1 MAIYASVV
9 LDADS
14 TLSGI
19 EGIDWLAERRSAA
32 VAAESAVLTAQAM
45 DGERTIESVY
55 GARLAKVRPS
65 REMIAAL
72 GAAYI
77 RALAPGAVACVA
89 ALRAADVR
97 VVIVSGGLR
106 QALLPMARRIG
117 IAAADVHAVEIEFD
131 EAGEYASLPDGQP
144 LTTQH
149 GKPQV
154 VRSLALPAR
163 ILAVGDGVTDA
174 ALRPEV
180 AAFAAYVGFVRR
192 PAVVAE
198 ADHLLGSFEE
208 LCKLVVP

>member
-9 LDADS
+9 FDADS

-19 EGIDWLAERRSAA
+19 EGIDWLAECRSAA
-32 VAAESAVLTAQAM
+32 VAAESAALTAQAM
-45 DGERTIESVY
+45 EGARTIESVY
-55 GARLAKVRPS
+55 GARLAQVRPS

-77 RALAPGAVACVA
+77 RAMAPGAVECVA
-89 ALRAADVR
+89 ALRAAGVR

-106 QALLPMARRIG
+106 QALLPMARHIG
-117 IAAADVHAVEIEFD
+117 IAAADVYAVEIEFD

-144 LTTQH
+144 LTTQG

-163 ILAVGDGVTDA
+163 VLAVGDGATDA
-174 ALRPEV
+174 AMRPEV

-192 PAVVAE
+192 AAVVAE

-208 LCKLVVP
+208 LCTLVVP

>member
-32 VAAESAVLTAQAM
+32 VAAESAALTAQAM
-45 DGERTIESVY
+45 DGVRTIESVY
-55 GARLAKVRPS
+55 GARLAQVRPS
-65 REMIAAL
+65 REMVAAL

-77 RALAPGAVACVA
+77 RAMAPGAVECVA
-89 ALRAADVR
+89 ALHAAKVR

-106 QALLPMARRIG
+106 QALLPMARHLG
-117 IAAADVHAVEIEFD
+117 VAAADVHAVEIEFD
-131 EAGEYASLPDGQP
+131 EAGEYASLPPDQP
-144 LTTQH
+144 LTTQG

-154 VRSLALPAR
+154 VRALALPAR
-163 ILAVGDGVTDA
+163 VLAVGDGVTDA
-174 ALRPEV
+174 AMRPEV

-192 PAVVAE
+192 PAVVAD

-208 LCKLVVP
+208 LCTLVVP